1 MEVRIKRLCGDAI
14 LPCYL
19 HDGDAGLDLF
29 SVEDRDIDAGT
40 CGVIRTGI
48 AIELPD
54 TGVPGEVFEAQVR
67 SRSGLASRY
76 CVAVL
81 NSPGTIDSGYRGE
94 ICVILMNYG
103 KDVFRVRKG
112 MRIAQLVIN
121 RVMRVDFVEVESLS
135 AAGRGDSGFG
145 STGL

>member
-1 MEVRIKRLCGDAI
+1 M
-14 LPCYL
+14 

-29 SVEDRDIDAGT
+29 SVEDRDIDPGT
-40 CGVIRTGI
+40 CSVIRTGI

-67 SRSGLASRY
+67 SRSGLASKH

-81 NSPGTIDSGYRGE
+81 NSPGTIDFGYRGE
-94 ICVILMNYG
+94 ICVILINHS
-103 KDVFRVRKG
+103 KEVFRVKKG

-121 RVMRVDFVEVESLS
+121 RVVRAELVEVESLNDTDRDT
-135 AAGRGDSGFG
+135 RGLG